1 MGNVRR
7 VFAEKKPPFAV
18 AAKSLLHEIRHY
30 LSIAGVTGVR
40 ELIRY
45 DVENISDKT
54 FEIAK
59 VTVFSEPPVDWIYE
73 ENV

>member
-30 LSIAGVTGVR
+30 LGIAGVTGVR

-45 DVENISDKT
+45 DVENISDATYEK
-54 FEIAK
+54 A
-59 VTVFSEPPVDWIYE
+59 VRTVFKGYP
-73 ENV
+73 